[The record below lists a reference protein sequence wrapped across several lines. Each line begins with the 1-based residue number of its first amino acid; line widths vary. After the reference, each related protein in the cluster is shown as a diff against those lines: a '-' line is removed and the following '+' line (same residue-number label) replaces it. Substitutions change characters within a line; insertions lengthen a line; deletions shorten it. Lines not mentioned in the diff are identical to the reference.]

1 MVTCALT
8 RQTSQ
13 KQKPERKRKMEE
25 TIFTVS
31 VALAVL
37 AFLFA
42 YVATENILLQLGL
55 PLIIIFMG
63 IILMAFHMA
72 WEEVVRGKEIKK

>member
-1 MVTCALT
+1 MA
-8 RQTSQ
+8 
-13 KQKPERKRKMEE
+13 EE
-25 TIFTVS
+25 IIFVVS
-31 VALAVL
+31 GACAVL

-42 YVATENILLQLGL
+42 YVATESVLLQLGL

-72 WEEVVRGKEIKK
+72 WEEVVKGKKFETD

>member
-1 MVTCALT
+1 
-8 RQTSQ
+8 
-13 KQKPERKRKMEE
+13 MEE

-72 WEEVVRGKEIKK
+72 WEEVINGKEIKK